1 MDALKKLRLA
11 LSKGEAMRFLSHL
24 DYAQAVERMIRRAA
38 INMAYSE
45 GFNPHMKISFSSAL
59 ALGITADVEYLDM
72 DIVDDLTVSEVM
84 ERLNRVAPP
93 GLQVL
98 DGREMPDKVKK
109 LMAICNYAVYE
120 VSGPV
125 TAEANWDDLLKA
137 FNEATEIAY
146 EKVTPKKT
154 RTIDVKHFVKEP
166 ITAKLEGNR
175 VTLTMGIG
183 IYPEGTM
190 KPGDVW
196 QLGREKYGWPVTD
209 GYSIH
214 RRAIMVERDG
224 QLISPLA
231 VTI

>member
-1 MDALKKLRLA
+1 MKKLRLA
-11 LSKGEAMRFLSHL
+11 LSKDEEMRFLSHL
-24 DYAQAVERMIRRAA
+24 DYAQAVERMIRRAF
-38 INMAYSE
+38 IKMAYSE

-59 ALGITADVEYLDM
+59 ALGITAEVEYLDM
-72 DIVDDLTVSEVM
+72 DILEDEATVESIM

-93 GLQVL
+93 GLTVMS
-98 DGREMPDKVKK
+98 GREMPDKVKK

-120 VSGPV
+120 VSGPI
-125 TAEANWDDLLKA
+125 TADVNWDELLKE
-137 FNEATEIAY
+137 FNEASEIAY

-166 ITAKLEGNR
+166 ITARLDGDR

-214 RRAIMVERDG
+214 RHEIMVERDG
-224 QLISPLA
+224 ELLSPLD
-231 VTI
+231 VTV

>member
-1 MDALKKLRLA
+1 MKKLRLA

-72 DIVDDLTVSEVM
+72 DIVDELTVSEVM

-125 TAEANWDDLLKA
+125 TADVNWDDLLKA